1 MQPYNLPHFLTVKR
15 KIMADFYEENKR
27 AQEILDDMLKCN
39 AFCVD
44 LGRVDNTVKRK
55 GYSLVEYYLK
65 VLPGIEYVKQQLV
78 NYMFSNGLTTGKK
91 ADDDILD
98 AFLYKN
104 NRQGVTNY
112 DVLRNAIGTA
122 SVWGECGVRRY
133 KGDIYYVAPGT
144 YGALVDKVDGILDT
158 VAYFVAKDG
167 KPLNKDV
174 IDLEE
179 LFDYGEEERMIPLV
193 RERFEE
199 QGVLLLDKSEFI
211 NIRNDTTELH
221 GSCPLLKDTLRL
233 DLLVTTYEQ
242 LIDDLKYD
250 GPGRIVLHPKSGFYG
265 SENNEISTGEML
277 NQTMNAIEKRAES
290 VRSEAAK
297 VAEQLKHSG
306 SDAAIVLSEKFD
318 KQIDKLPRV
327 TKATEFLDWINQEGE
342 ILAQDIG
349 MEPALIGLGDVSG
362 NVSMEKIIDNSMLN
376 TIIPRREFY
385 ATQFSPLI
393 SYMLGI
399 EKVYFDKYE
408 MAQTEDVNT
417 MRTKIVNMMSILNSI
432 QREDTDRL
440 VGELADMFSENIHY
454 DTGELREL
462 AVGKMDTKGANNEQ
476 NK

>member
-1 MQPYNLPHFLTVKR
+1 
-15 KIMADFYEENKR
+15 MAEIYDENR
-27 AQEILDDMLKCN
+27 ITQEILDKMLECN

-44 LGRVDNTVKRK
+44 LGRVDKSVKRK

-65 VLPGIEYVKQQLV
+65 VLPGIEYVKNQLV

-91 ADDDILD
+91 AEDDVLD
-98 AFLYKN
+98 DFLYRN

-122 SVWGECGVRRY
+122 AVWGECGIRKY

-144 YGALVDKVDGILDT
+144 YGALIDMVDGIMES
-158 VAYFVAKDG
+158 VAYFTTKDG
-167 KPLNKDV
+167 KPIGKDT
-174 IDLEE
+174 IDLEDLLE
-179 LFDYGEEERMIPLV
+179 YGEDERMIPV
-193 RERFEE
+193 IRERFYDD
-199 QGVLLLDKSEFI
+199 GIILLDKSEFV

-221 GSCPLLKDTLRL
+221 GDCPLLKDSLRL

-265 SENNEISTGEML
+265 SENGEVSTTEVV
-277 NQTMNAIEKRAES
+277 NQTMAAIEKRAEMT
-290 VRSEAAK
+290 RAEAEK
-297 VAEQLKHSG
+297 VAEQLKKSG
-306 SDAAIVLSEKFD
+306 SHAAIVLSDRFD

-327 TKATEFLDWINQEGE
+327 TKATEFFDWIEQEGE

-376 TIIPRREFY
+376 TIIPKREFY
-385 ATQFSPLI
+385 ATQFSPMI
-393 SYMLGI
+393 ATMLGLGKI
-399 EKVYFDKYE
+399 YFNKYE

-417 MRTKIVNMMSILNSI
+417 MRTKVANIMSVLNSI
-432 QREDTDRL
+432 DREDAQKL
-440 VGELADMFSENIHY
+440 VGEFAELLSENIRY

-462 AVGKMDTKGANNEQ
+462 AAGKLIEAEKIISDMKGAI
-476 NK
+476 K

>member
-1 MQPYNLPHFLTVKR
+1 
-15 KIMADFYEENKR
+15 MASIYDENQI
-27 AQEILDDMLKCN
+27 AQEILDEMLKCN

-44 LGRVDNTVKRK
+44 LGRVDKTPKKK

-65 VLPGIEYVKQQLV
+65 VLPGIEYVKTQLV

-98 AFLYKN
+98 EFLYRN

-122 SVWGECGVRRY
+122 SVWGECGIRKY
-133 KGDIYYVAPGT
+133 KNDIYYVTPGT
-144 YGALVDKVDGILDT
+144 YGALIDKVDGIVDV
-158 VAYFVAKDG
+158 VAYFCTKDG
-167 KPLNKDV
+167 KPIDKDV
-174 IDLEE
+174 IDLSK
-179 LFDYGEEERMIPLV
+179 LLDYGEDERMIPIV
-193 RERFEE
+193 KERFDEE
-199 QGVLLLDKSEFI
+199 GIILLDKTEFV

-221 GSCPLLKDTLRL
+221 GTCPLLKDSLRL
-233 DLLVTTYEQ
+233 DLLVTAYEQ

-265 SENNEISTGEML
+265 SENGEVSTTEVV
-277 NQTMNAIEKRAES
+277 NQTMVALEKRAEMT
-290 VRSEAAK
+290 RAEAEK
-297 VAEQLKHSG
+297 VAEQLKKSG
-306 SDAAIVLSEKFD
+306 SHAAIVLSERFD

-327 TKATEFLDWINQEGE
+327 TKATEFFDWIDQEGE
-342 ILAQDIG
+342 ILAQVIG

-393 SYMLGI
+393 SSMLDI

-417 MRTKIVNMMSILNSI
+417 TRTKIVNMMSVLNAI
-432 QREDTDRL
+432 EREDAKKL
-440 VGELADMFSENIHY
+440 VGDFAEMLSANLHY

-462 AVGKMDTKGANNEQ
+462 TVGKLIEAERIVREVKGAKQ
-476 NK
+476 